1 MEARL
6 PRRVLLLLALGLL
19 LRLVALPA
27 WGTLDVEIQK
37 AWAGRAATG
46 GLADMYGPPDAELL
60 QRAREQGRGPLSVL
74 LQPQPRTWF
83 DWGGQS
89 YFVDYPP
96 GSLIVLWAAGR
107 LYLWLA
113 PELDRELLFNAAVNL
128 APLLGSLLIAGLLWR
143 SSPEHGSTRALA
155 FWLNPALLLAAPLL
169 GYQDTVFGSLALLA
183 VLLMQRG
190 RLAGASAAVVAAG
203 LLKPQ
208 GALLLPALAVVLLRE
223 GRWRDGLR
231 AVLAG
236 LAVAAAL
243 LAPWWSSGYLLSAL
257 DGARRP
263 LGQLT
268 LAPLGLNVW
277 WVAGWLMRWDR
288 QGPFPLAEI
297 VQIPRFA
304 VWAGFD
310 PRLPA
315 RLLLLVA
322 TLAVAAWL
330 WHRLP
335 RERWALPL
343 AVILQVHAYALVGT
357 SVHENH
363 TFLAV
368 ILAPLLLGE
377 GWPQGRRFHALTS
390 AFLFTNL
397 FLMVGGLG
405 RGLMRARWLV
415 ELRRLTVVDLSVIV
429 ALLHVALVAWLF
441 ARAWRAPGPARE
453 EERA

>member
-1 MEARL
+1 MEPRL
-6 PRRVLLLLALGLL
+6 PRRALLLLALGLL
-19 LRLVALPA
+19 LRVVALPA

-46 GLADMYGPPDAELL
+46 GLADMYGPPDSDLL

-74 LQPQPRTWF
+74 LQPQPRAWF
-83 DWGGQS
+83 DWRGHA

-96 GSLIVLWAAGR
+96 ASLLVLWAAGR
-107 LYLWLA
+107 LYLQLA

-128 APLLGSLLIAGLLWR
+128 APLLGSVLITALLWR
-143 SSPEHGSTRALA
+143 SSPTHGRMRALC

-183 VLLMQRG
+183 VLCLQQG
-190 RLAGASAAVVAAG
+190 RLAPAAAVVVAAG

-223 GRWRDGLR
+223 GRWRDWLR
-231 AVLAG
+231 AALLGTLVAG
-236 LAVAAAL
+236 VV

-263 LGQLT
+263 LHQLT
-268 LAPLGLNVW
+268 LAPLGLNIW
-277 WVAGWLMRWDR
+277 WIAGWLMRWDR

-304 VWAGFD
+304 AWSGFD

-315 RLLLLVA
+315 RLLLLAA

-330 WHRLP
+330 WRRLP
-335 RERWALPL
+335 RGRWALPL
-343 AVILQVHAYALVGT
+343 AVILQVHAYALLGT

-377 GWPQGRRFHALTS
+377 AWPQARRFHLLTS

-405 RGLMRARWLV
+405 RGLMRARVLLD
-415 ELRRLTVVDLSVIV
+415 LRQLTVVDLSVIV

-441 ARAWRAPGPARE
+441 ARAWRAPAAAGEGASP
-453 EERA
+453 

>member
-1 MEARL
+1 MEPRL

-46 GLADMYGPPDAELL
+46 GLADIYGPPDTRLL
-60 QRAREQGRGPLSVL
+60 ERAREQGRGPLSVL

-96 GSLIVLWAAGR
+96 GSLVVLWAAGR

-155 FWLNPALLLAAPLL
+155 FWLNPAMLLAAPLL

-190 RLAGASAAVVAAG
+190 RLAGAAAAVVAAG

-236 LAVAAAL
+236 LAVAAAI

-277 WVAGWLMRWDR
+277 WIAGWLMRWDR

-304 VWAGFD
+304 AWAGFD

-315 RLLLLVA
+315 RLLLLAA

-330 WHRLP
+330 WRRLP

-377 GWPQGRRFHALTS
+377 AWPQGRRFLASTS

-415 ELRRLTVVDLSVIV
+415 ELRRLTVIDLSVIV

-441 ARAWRAPGPARE
+441 ARAWRAPGAARE
-453 EERA
+453 EKRA

>member
-1 MEARL
+1 MGPRRT
-6 PRRVLLLLALGLL
+6 RRVLLLLALGLL
-19 LRLVALPA
+19 LRLAALPA

-46 GLADMYGPPDAELL
+46 GLADIYGPPDARLL
-60 QRAREQGRGPLSVL
+60 QKAAEERRGPLSVL
-74 LQPQPRTWF
+74 VRPQPRTWF

-96 GSLIVLWAAGR
+96 GSLLVLWAAGR

-128 APLLGSLLIAGLLWR
+128 APLLGSLLIAVLLWR
-143 SSPEHGSTRALA
+143 SSPEHGTARTLA
-155 FWLNPALLLAAPLL
+155 FWLNPAMLLAAPLL

-190 RLAGASAAVVAAG
+190 RAAPAAAAVVAAG

-208 GALLLPALAVVLLRE
+208 GALLLPALAVLLLRE
-223 GRWRDGLR
+223 GSWRAALK
-231 AVLAG
+231 AALAG
-236 LAVAAAL
+236 LALAAAL

-263 LGQLT
+263 LTQTT

-277 WVAGWLMRWDR
+277 WIAGWLMRWAR
-288 QGPFPLAEI
+288 QGPFPLADV

-304 VWAGFD
+304 AWAGFD

-315 RLLLLVA
+315 RLLLLAA

-330 WHRLP
+330 WRRLP
-335 RERWALPL
+335 RDRWALPL

-377 GWPQGRRFHALTS
+377 AWPQGRRFLGLTS
-390 AFLFTNL
+390 AFLFANL

-405 RGLMRARWLV
+405 RGLMRARWLL
-415 ELRRLTVVDLSVIV
+415 ELRALTVVDLSVIV
-429 ALLHVALVAWLF
+429 ALLHVGLVAWLF
-441 ARAWRAPGPARE
+441 ASAWRAPAAE
-453 EERA
+453 EEA